1 MKVGNI
7 RYLPQVL
14 VMFIY
19 FLSWSCF
26 DAIQI
31 IKNTFPKDT
40 FSASWAIMIVFIKY
54 YSNVNETL

>member
-26 DAIQI
+26 DATQI

-40 FSASWAIMIVFIKY
+40 FSASWTIMIVFIKY